1 MKRMTTKAFLLVI
14 MLMTVFAACKKE
26 DVYNPKKK
34 IQKIDYILEY
44 PDNEEVEPY
53 YQTENW
59 TWQDDKLV
67 RIQNEFSTVDLTY
80 DGDLLSKVVTEGY
93 TLNFNYEKSLLSSV
107 KAVDSD
113 LSFELIVKERKKNK
127 ITKMTMITD
136 IELFKKSSSESLP
149 IFDYFGFIF
158 RFLLPEQTPAIL
170 MQECMKHQDMI
181 AEAKSE
187 MSINLDFVYDK
198 NNVSEIKMA
207 LSFAGFPISLTALFT
222 YDNKNNPYYHSLY
235 HLVGT
240 TIAPMAPLSENNV
253 ISYYVTSVPDEKYT
267 YTYTYTGDW
276 PATQRFRRSF
286 MGEETYLLTYTYQ

>member
-1 MKRMTTKAFLLVI
+1 
-14 MLMTVFAACKKE
+14 
-26 DVYNPKKK
+26 
-34 IQKIDYILEY
+34 
-44 PDNEEVEPY
+44 
-53 YQTENW
+53 
-59 TWQDDKLV
+59 
-67 RIQNEFSTVDLTY
+67 
-80 DGDLLSKVVTEGY
+80 
-93 TLNFNYEKSLLSSV
+93 
-107 KAVDSD
+107 
-113 LSFELIVKERKKNK
+113 SFELIVKERKKNK

-170 MQECMKHQDMI
+170 IQECMKHQDMI

-198 NNVSEIKMA
+198 NNVSEISIGFSFGGLPFSVSA
-207 LSFAGFPISLTALFT
+207 LLT

-235 HLVGT
+235 HLAGT

-253 ISYYVTSVPDEKYT
+253 LSYYVTSAPDEKYA

-276 PATQRFRRSF
+276 PATQKSEQPLLAD
-286 MGEETYLLTYTYQ
+286 GVYNLTYTYQ